1 MVRSIGRTVAAG
13 VAAVV
18 IAAGMTACGSDSS
31 SDDSGGSSSGG
42 SAQAAAP
49 KGYVAVAQKAVDAN
63 YQGTDRALPDT
74 SPAVAKGK
82 SVWAIACSLIGQGC
96 GGPAQ
101 GVAEAAKQLGWSA
114 KVIDGKLNPT
124 VYNQQVRAAI
134 AAKADAIVLVGIDC
148 AATQGSLQA
157 ARAAGILVYGV
168 YALDCDDVGGK
179 PLFSG
184 QTTFGDK
191 GTYGK
196 YTENVLAPTSA
207 DYAIAKSDGKA
218 EVIELREEDTAI
230 VKKVNDGFEREM
242 GKCSGCKVDIVKFS
256 LGDIA
261 TKLQAK
267 TAAALTKYPNAT
279 MVMAPFD
286 ATISLGVGAAVQQA
300 QAQGRKITLLGWEG
314 LQANVELIKKGVQA
328 FAAGIPVTW
337 AGWAAA
343 DDLNRLFAKQPQV
356 DPGIGYMSIDKDHN
370 LQAATPF
377 YDGNPKSEWKANY
390 VKIWKA
396 AG

>member
-1 MVRSIGRTVAAG
+1 MSRNIGRTVAAG
-13 VAAVV
+13 VAAVA

-31 SDDSGGSSSGG
+31 SSASGADGGSTSTQATAASSDV
-42 SAQAAAP
+42 AA
-49 KGYVAVAQKAVDAN
+49 AQKAVAAN
-63 YQGTDRALPDT
+63 YQGTDRALPDA
-74 SPAVAKGK
+74 SPAIAKGK
-82 SVWAIACSLIGQGC
+82 TVWAIACSLIGQGC

-101 GVAEAAKQLGWSA
+101 GVAQAAKQLGWSA

-168 YALDCDDVGGK
+168 YSLDCDDVGGK

-184 QTTFGDK
+184 QTKFGDA
-191 GTYGK
+191 GTYGQ
-196 YTENVLAPTSA
+196 YMESTVAPSTA
-207 DYAIAKSDGKA
+207 DYAIATSNGKA

-230 VKKVNDGFEREM
+230 VKKVNDGFEAAM
-242 GKCSGCKVDIVKFS
+242 KKCSGCKVDIVKFS

-300 QAQGRKITLLGWEG
+300 QAQGRKIALLGWEG
-314 LQANVELIKKGVQA
+314 LQANITLMQKGVQT

-343 DDLNRLFAKQPQV
+343 DDLNRMFFKQPQV

-370 LQAATPF
+370 LKVATPF
-377 YDGNPKSEWKANY
+377 YDGNPKSDWKNNY
-390 VKIWKA
+390 IKIWKA